1 MKNKML
7 ARRIA
12 IAMLSAGMV
21 VSTVPV
27 STFAAAQSVS
37 IEASDAA
44 TNVAGLSD
52 SIPEADQT
60 TIKNALAAATT
71 TAKSTDTAK
80 GHAFTVSVSTVGNY
94 TIENYKILSS
104 TAPSVKETASG
115 FVFVKPML
123 HMQADIKLTAGGAAK
138 GTVTFDIE
146 AADMTKTE
154 KIAALKTILATV
166 GGSSSDA
173 TTYSND
179 DNSTSLLSN
188 VNGII
193 DSVKDTSGYSLA
205 HGTVFSGILYNA
217 TQESITKATKS
228 ASGSES
234 VKVDIKA
241 TLAKASDPDWDDAW
255 GTNMADT
262 HDVTDSVSYTATI
275 PKLATEGKDDA
286 YQAKVT
292 AALKDAT
299 ITNTEYNSDPDDSTD
314 HSDAEAKIRKALE
327 AVGIADSDAGDVTVT
342 FRNFKKATHA
352 ADGSVEVLVDDT
364 SRNGSTAVQYA
375 TVTIPVTHKDDVVEI
390 EKEVQGVLSK
400 VEKAIAADSKDVS
413 STKSGKDD
421 QLKDLKA
428 NIQKKV
434 DEALAATDGGNS
446 YASEIKKVEVSLDKD
461 IYAAAG
467 KTAGSIPANGLIFTV
482 TYNDTVSAATYDTTK
497 GIAGTPS
504 SPADAKIAYKNI
516 DAIAVYKINEV
527 TATAMTLPETSYVQ
541 TSSTGTTI
549 TPKFTPADT
558 NSYTVRWDLKD
569 TKTVIFANDQI
580 TKASVGASGVTLS
593 SDSDDKVTD
602 DNATSKTEVFT
613 QNAGV
618 KVVPVSTAKAGDS
631 VELTASLLDKEGLVV
646 ATVKTKVTLLK
657 GFADVQNTHDYAYKA
672 ITYLSDP
679 QIVIKNGKAEKVAV
693 INGTSDTTFTPD
705 ADVTRAQFVTFLYRL
720 AQQDADKVTATE
732 DNVSDTVAD
741 ADLKK
746 DNAYQKFA
754 SFTDSKAS
762 TKFTD
767 VDANAYY
774 AKAVDWAVA
783 NGITSGKTDTTFA
796 PNAKVTRAEAVTFL
810 YRYFA
815 ANQSYNAADFTDVAN
830 TAYYANAVGWASS
843 NGVTQGKTAKTFAPN
858 DTTTRKEAAAFIY
871 RATNTAKINK

>member
-1 MKNKML
+1 MKRKRFL
-7 ARRIA
+7 AVLTA
-12 IAMLSAGMV
+12 ASLSASMALTAMPVFAGDA
-21 VSTVPV
+21 VSV
-27 STFAAAQSVS
+27 
-37 IEASDAA
+37 EASDAA
-44 TNVAGLSD
+44 SNVDGLSS
-52 SIPEADQT
+52 SISEADQT
-60 TIKNALAAATT
+60 NIKADVEAAGATAGT
-71 TAKSTDTAK
+71 PLKSTDTAP
-80 GHAFTVSVSTVGNY
+80 AITFGNTSGY
-94 TIENYKILSS
+94 RFSKVKILSAS
-104 TAPSVKETASG
+104 APSMKETASG
-115 FVFVKPML
+115 YVLVKPIL
-123 HMQADIKLTAGGAAK
+123 HMQADVLNNNNEAK

-146 AADMTKTE
+146 ATDMTKTE
-154 KIAALKTILATV
+154 KIAALKTLLATV

-179 DNSTSLLSN
+179 DNSTSLGTN
-188 VNGII
+188 VNSII
-193 DSVKDTSGYSLA
+193 TSVKDTAGQPLTGTNSGETFDGLII
-205 HGTVFSGILYNA
+205 TA
-217 TQESITKATKS
+217 TQTSITKATKS
-228 ASGSES
+228 AAGSEN

-241 TLAKASDPDWDDAW
+241 TLQKGVQGDPDWDDSW
-255 GTNMADT
+255 GTAAGST

-292 AALKDAT
+292 AALKNVT
-299 ITNTEYNSDPDDSTD
+299 ITNTEYSSGS
-314 HSDAEAKIRKALE
+314 HADATTKVTNALK
-327 AVGIADSDAGDVTVT
+327 AVGIADSTVTVT
-342 FRNFKKATHA
+342 YRNFKKATHK

-364 SRNGSTAVQYA
+364 SRNGDGGQAVQYA

-413 STKSGKDD
+413 STKSDEDD

-446 YASEIKKVEVSLDKD
+446 YASEIKKVEVSLDKTK
-461 IYAAAG
+461 YTAAG
-467 KTAGSIPANGLIFTV
+467 TNAGSIVADGLIFTV
-482 TYNDTVSAATYDTTK
+482 TYNDTVSSATDDTGK
-497 GIAGTPS
+497 GIAGAEST
-504 SPADAKIAYKNI
+504 PADEKVKYTNI
-516 DAIAVYKINEV
+516 DPIAVYKINEV

-541 TSSTGTTI
+541 TSATAAAPATI
-549 TPKFTPADT
+549 TPTFTPDDT

-569 TKTVIFANDQI
+569 TKTVTFA
-580 TKASVGASGVTLS
+580 VGQNTVAAVNASGVALS
-593 SDSDDKVTD
+593 SPSTD
-602 DNATSKTEVFT
+602 GKPTEVFT

-720 AQQDADKVTATE
+720 AQQDADKVTATA

-741 ADLKK
+741 TDLKK

-783 NGITSGKTDTTFA
+783 NGITSGKTDTTFD
-796 PNAKVTRAEAVTFL
+796 PNGKVTRAEAVTFM

-815 ANQSYNAADFTDVAN
+815 ANQSYNAANFTDVPA
-830 TAYYANAVGWASS
+830 TAYYANAVGWASA
-843 NGVTQGKTAKTFAPN
+843 NGITQGKTSTVFAPK

-871 RATNTAKINK
+871 RAEQNNGRIAK

>member
-1 MKNKML
+1 MKRKRFL
-7 ARRIA
+7 AVLTA
-12 IAMLSAGMV
+12 ASLSASMALTAMPVFAGDV
-21 VSTVPV
+21 VSV
-27 STFAAAQSVS
+27 
-37 IEASDAA
+37 EASDAA
-44 TNVAGLSD
+44 TNVDGLSS
-52 SIPEADQT
+52 SISEADQT
-60 TIKNALAAATT
+60 AIKADVEAAAATSNT
-71 TAKSTDTAK
+71 TLKSTDTAPDIT
-80 GHAFTVSVSTVGNY
+80 FGNTSRY
-94 TIENYKILSS
+94 TFSNAKILSAS
-104 TAPSVKETASG
+104 APSMKETASG
-115 FVFVKPML
+115 YVLVKPIL
-123 HMQADIKLTAGGAAK
+123 HMQADVTKDNAAK

-146 AADMTKTE
+146 ATGMTKTE
-154 KIAALKTILATV
+154 KITALKTLLATV

-179 DNSTSLLSN
+179 DNSTSLNTN
-188 VNGII
+188 VNNII
-193 DSVKDTSGYSLA
+193 DSVKDTSGAQLA
-205 HGTVFSGILYNA
+205 HATIFSDITYTA
-217 TQESITKATKS
+217 TQTSITKATKS
-228 ASGSES
+228 AAGSEN

-241 TLAKASDPDWDDAW
+241 QLTKGTDPDWNDSW
-255 GTNMADT
+255 GTASGST
-262 HDVTDSVSYTATI
+262 HDVTDSQSYTATI

-292 AALKDAT
+292 AALKNVT
-299 ITNTEYNSDPDDSTD
+299 ITNTEYNSGS
-314 HSDAEAKIRKALE
+314 HADATTKVTNALK
-327 AVGIADSDAGDVTVT
+327 AVGIADSAVTVQY
-342 FRNFKKATHA
+342 RNFKKATHK

-364 SRNGSTAVQYA
+364 SRNGADAVQYA

-413 STKSGKDD
+413 STKSGADD

-434 DEALAATDGGNS
+434 DDALAATDGGNS
-446 YASEIKKVEVSLDKD
+446 YASEIKKVEVSLDKTK
-461 IYAAAG
+461 YTAAG
-467 KTAGSIPANGLIFTV
+467 TNAGSIAADGLIFTV
-482 TYNDTVSAATYDTTK
+482 TYNDTVSSATDDTGK
-497 GIAGTPS
+497 GIAGAEST
-504 SPADAKIAYKNI
+504 PADEKVKYTNI
-516 DAIAVYKINEV
+516 DPIAVYKINEV

-541 TSSTGTTI
+541 TSATAAAPATI
-549 TPKFTPADT
+549 TPTFTPDDT

-569 TKTVIFANDQI
+569 TKTVTFA
-580 TKASVGASGVTLS
+580 VGQNTAAAVNASGVALS
-593 SDSDDKVTD
+593 SPSTD
-602 DNATSKTEVFT
+602 GKSTEVFT

-720 AQQDADKVTATE
+720 AQKDADKVTATA

-783 NGITSGKTDTTFA
+783 NGITSGKTDTTFD
-796 PNAKVTRAEAVTFL
+796 PNGKVTRAEAVTFM

-815 ANQSYNAADFTDVAN
+815 ANQSYNAANFTDVPA
-830 TAYYANAVGWASS
+830 TAYYANAVGWASA
-843 NGVTQGKTAKTFAPN
+843 NGITQGKTSTVFAPK

-871 RATNTAKINK
+871 RAEQNNGRIAK

>member
-1 MKNKML
+1 MKRKRFL
-7 ARRIA
+7 AVLTA
-12 IAMLSAGMV
+12 ASLSASMALTAMPVFAGDV
-21 VSTVPV
+21 VSV
-27 STFAAAQSVS
+27 
-37 IEASDAA
+37 EASDAA
-44 TNVAGLSD
+44 TNVDGLSS
-52 SIPEADQT
+52 SISEADQT
-60 TIKNALAAATT
+60 AIKNAIADATT
-71 TAKSTDTAK
+71 AAKSTDTAPSV
-80 GHAFTVSVSTVGNY
+80 TVAAPSGY
-94 TIENYKILSS
+94 TITNFKILSA
-104 TAPSVKETASG
+104 TAPSMKETASG
-115 FVFVKPML
+115 YVLVKPML
-123 HMQADIKLTAGGAAK
+123 HMQADITKTGDGAGAK

-146 AADMTKTE
+146 AGAMTKTE
-154 KIAALKTILATV
+154 KIAALKTLLATV

-179 DNSTSLLSN
+179 DNSTSLNTN
-188 VNGII
+188 VNSII
-193 DSVKDTSGYSLA
+193 DSVKDTLGAPLD
-205 HGTVFSGILYNA
+205 HETIFSDITYNA
-217 TQESITKATKS
+217 TQTSITKATKS
-228 ASGSES
+228 AAGSEN

-241 TLAKASDPDWDDAW
+241 QLTKGTDPDWNDSW
-255 GTNMADT
+255 GTASGST
-262 HDVTDSVSYTATI
+262 HDVTDSQSYTATI

-292 AALKDAT
+292 AALKNVT
-299 ITNTEYNSDPDDSTD
+299 ITNTEYNSGS
-314 HSDAEAKIRKALE
+314 HADATTKVTNALK
-327 AVGIADSDAGDVTVT
+327 AVGIVDSTVTVT
-342 FRNFKKATHA
+342 YRNFKKATHK

-364 SRNGSTAVQYA
+364 SRNGDGGQAVQYA

-413 STKSGKDD
+413 STKSGADD

-434 DEALAATDGGNS
+434 DDALAATDGGNS
-446 YASEIKKVEVSLDKD
+446 YASEIKKVEVSLEKTK
-461 IYAAAG
+461 YTAAG
-467 KTAGSIPANGLIFTV
+467 TNAGSILADGLIFTV
-482 TYNDTVSAATYDTTK
+482 TYNDTVSSATDDTGK
-497 GIAGTPS
+497 GIVGAEST
-504 SPADAKIAYKNI
+504 PADEKVKYTNI
-516 DAIAVYKINEV
+516 DPIAVYKINEV

-541 TSSTGTTI
+541 TSATAAAPATI
-549 TPKFTPADT
+549 TPTFTPDDT

-569 TKTVIFANDQI
+569 TKTVTFA
-580 TKASVGASGVTLS
+580 VGQNTIAAVNASGVALS
-593 SDSDDKVTD
+593 SPSDDGRP
-602 DNATSKTEVFT
+602 TEVFT

-720 AQQDADKVTATE
+720 AQQDADKVTATA

-783 NGITSGKTDTTFA
+783 NGITSGKTDTTFD
-796 PNAKVTRAEAVTFL
+796 PNGKVTRAEAVTFM

-815 ANQSYNAADFTDVAN
+815 ANQSYNAANFTDVPS
-830 TAYYANAVGWASS
+830 TAYYANAVGWASA
-843 NGVTQGKTAKTFAPN
+843 NGITQGKTSTVFAPK

-871 RATNTAKINK
+871 RAEQNNGRIAK

>member
-80 GHAFTVSVSTVGNY
+80 GDAFTVSVSTVGNY

-123 HMQADIKLTAGGAAK
+123 HMQADIKLTADGAAK

-193 DSVKDTSGYSLA
+193 DSVKDTSGSSLD
-205 HGTVFSGILYNA
+205 HGTVFSGISYNA

-228 ASGSES
+228 AAGSES

-241 TLAKASDPDWDDAW
+241 KLAKASDPDWDDAW

-292 AALKDAT
+292 AALKNVT
-299 ITNTEYNSDPDDSTD
+299 ITNTDYDNGT
-314 HSDAEAKIRKALE
+314 ATAATTKVKNALK
-327 AVGIADSDAGDVTVT
+327 AVGIADSAVTVQY
-342 FRNFKKATHA
+342 RNFKKATHK

-364 SRNGSTAVQYA
+364 SRNGADAVQYA

-413 STKSGKDD
+413 STKSGADD

-434 DEALAATDGGNS
+434 DDALAATDGGNS
-446 YASEIKKVEVSLDKD
+446 YASEIKKVEVSLDKTK
-461 IYAAAG
+461 YTAAG
-467 KTAGSIPANGLIFTV
+467 KAAGSIDTDGLIFTV
-482 TYNDTVSAATYDTTK
+482 TYNDTVSVATSDTTK
-497 GIAGTPS
+497 GIGGVAS
-504 SPADAKIAYKNI
+504 SPADAKIAYKNL
-516 DAIAVYKINEV
+516 DAIAVYKIDEV
-527 TATAMTLPETSYVQ
+527 AATAMTLPETSYVQ

-558 NSYTVRWDLKD
+558 NSYTIRWDLKD
-569 TKTVIFANDQI
+569 TKTVTFA
-580 TKASVGASGVTLS
+580 VGQNTTAAVNASGVVLS
-593 SDSDDKVTD
+593 VPSTD
-602 DNATSKTEVFT
+602 GTPTEVFT
-613 QNAGV
+613 QNTGV

-657 GFADVQNTHDYAYKA
+657 GFADVQNTHDYAYDA
-672 ITYLSDP
+672 INYLADP
-679 QIVIKNGKAEKVAV
+679 EIVIKNGKAEKVAV
-693 INGTSDTTFTPD
+693 IAGTSDTTFSPET
-705 ADVTRAQFVTFLYRL
+705 DVTRAQFVTFLYRL
-720 AQQDADKVTATE
+720 AQWDADTTTATA
-732 DNVSDTVAD
+732 DNVSDTVTA
-741 ADLKK
+741 AQLKTAK
-746 DNAYQKFA
+746 DDNGDPTFGKFPT
-754 SFTDSKAS
+754 FTDSAAS

-796 PNAKVTRAEAVTFL
+796 PNAKVTRAEAATFL
-810 YRYFA
+810 YRYYA
-815 ANQSYNAADFTDVAN
+815 ANQSYNASNFTDVAD
-830 TAYYANAVGWASS
+830 TAYYANAVGWASA
-843 NGVTQGKTAKTFAPN
+843 NGVTQGKTATTFAPN

-871 RATNTAKINK
+871 RALNNSPKINK